1 MLESDPLMK
10 RLLPPLCLAL
20 LAILAQPAIPARAQS
35 GIVLRTFPLKAG
47 KLLVDPTRPQLY
59 ATLPAD
65 NSLAVINTDTN
76 TVVTTFFIG
85 SDPVDLTISPDGN
98 TLYVAN
104 SGSTSAGIGVVDLT
118 SLTVLPSLPAPF
130 EPAAIAA
137 GLGNR
142 LYVLGNGSDE
152 GGTMGL
158 AQIDATTGTLQT
170 MFPSGVTYYSGFLA
184 ITPDYSTLFYTDAG
198 ISAATLARFDVSTA
212 TPTLLQTNGFTDI
225 GENAEGIEIAHNGQF
240 LVFPNGGGNNS
251 GGSYTTSLI
260 PTNNVLGVLGTFDTG
275 VYPGIATFSVDD
287 SKLYQVQDE
296 GGNDNGGS
304 VLKIFSTQTF
314 TQLDSFDLPYD
325 DSGYPPTYTSLAVT
339 SPNGY
344 LYIAST
350 ASTFDG
356 SAADLI
362 LVSTQTAPF
371 FNGASALSDGFF
383 YLQFPDG
390 NLFGYYNFNFT
401 PYLYHSDL
409 GFEYPFDAADGS
421 GGIYLYDFKSSDFF
435 YTSPALFPYLYDF
448 NLNSF
453 LYYYPDTKNP
463 GHYTSNP
470 RYFYNFATGKII
482 TK

>member
-1 MLESDPLMK
+1 
-10 RLLPPLCLAL
+10 
-20 LAILAQPAIPARAQS
+20 
-35 GIVLRTFPLKAG
+35 
-47 KLLVDPTRPQLY
+47 
-59 ATLPAD
+59 
-65 NSLAVINTDTN
+65 
-76 TVVTTFFIG
+76 
-85 SDPVDLTISPDGN
+85 
-98 TLYVAN
+98 
-104 SGSTSAGIGVVDLT
+104 
-118 SLTVLPSLPAPF
+118 
-130 EPAAIAA
+130 
-137 GLGNR
+137 
-142 LYVLGNGSDE
+142 
-152 GGTMGL
+152 MGL

-225 GENAEGIEIAHNGQF
+225 GENAKGSRSPTTTIPRLPQRRRQQ
-240 LVFPNGGGNNS
+240 LRGN
-251 GGSYTTSLI
+251 YTTSLI
-260 PTNNVLGVLGTFDTG
+260 PPTMCLASSAPSTPAFIQGL
-275 VYPGIATFSVDD
+275 PRFSVDD

-463 GHYTSNP
+463 GHYTSNH
-470 RYFYNFATGKII
+470 ATFTTSPPAKLSPS
-482 TK
+482 KRRSAD